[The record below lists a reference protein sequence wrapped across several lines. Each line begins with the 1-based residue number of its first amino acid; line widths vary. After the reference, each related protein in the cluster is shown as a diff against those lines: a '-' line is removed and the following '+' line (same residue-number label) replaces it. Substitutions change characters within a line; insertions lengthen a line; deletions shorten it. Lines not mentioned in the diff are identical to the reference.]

1 MSFMTR
7 VRTTSEE
14 VDYRCKQ
21 RVSYFEEPNYRK
33 WSDFL
38 SPNYRSYGN
47 RTDDFMIASY
57 ILGRDAG
64 RFSINDV
71 KLFDK
76 TENPRVN
83 WNTLYRYVDARLND
97 EKNGLRGELTRL
109 SHFIDYDVF
118 GHLSIVDLLN
128 QYRDRLYKPDYDII

>member
-1 MSFMTR
+1 MTR

-64 RFSINDV
+64 RFMMLNCLT
-71 KLFDK
+71 KPK
-76 TENPRVN
+76 TH
-83 WNTLYRYVDARLND
+83 TLT
-97 EKNGLRGELTRL
+97 GIP
-109 SHFIDYDVF
+109 FIDM
-118 GHLSIVDLLN
+118 
-128 QYRDRLYKPDYDII
+128 